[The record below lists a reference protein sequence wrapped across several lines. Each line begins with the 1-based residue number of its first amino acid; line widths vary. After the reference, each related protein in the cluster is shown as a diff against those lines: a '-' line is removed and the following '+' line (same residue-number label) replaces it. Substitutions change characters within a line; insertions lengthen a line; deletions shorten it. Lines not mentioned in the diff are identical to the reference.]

1 MIPGP
6 EGSLPN
12 PDPSLTKIAGSRGSE
27 SVGQSYGSADPDPY
41 QNVMDAQHCL
51 RGKKYNKNNARIAR
65 GEKRK

>member
-27 SVGQSYGSADPDPY
+27 SVGQRYGSADPDPY
-41 QNVMDAQHCL
+41 QNVSDPQHCQ
-51 RGKKYNKNNARIAR
+51 RGKKYRAHRQR
-65 GEKRK
+65 EKKKSDK